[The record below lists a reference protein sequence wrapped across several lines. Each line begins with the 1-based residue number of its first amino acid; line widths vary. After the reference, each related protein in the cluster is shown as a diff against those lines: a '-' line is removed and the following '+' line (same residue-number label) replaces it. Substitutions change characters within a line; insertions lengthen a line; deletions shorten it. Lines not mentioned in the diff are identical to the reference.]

1 MAVSG
6 GVSCG
11 GCPRGAFDGFQVNAG
26 RRLSFAA
33 RLLGPILAAALA
45 ACSFGGIVEFETY
58 KTAFDKVQSTSAS
71 ILDQLAQ
78 QERWLFF
85 KVTKNARSP
94 IRFDPAL
101 ARYYTDVVDPP
112 GTASFRT
119 ALDTI
124 KIYNDLLYGLETGQ
138 TAEALANKVAALES
152 SITSAAT
159 SASGLL
165 GGGASGQIKLA
176 VGALN
181 GLFAELQPFVQLAL
195 TARSREA
202 FHDFLIQAYPSV
214 RQLLAELRAST
225 SAIFPVLTAAT
236 IDPSLRAGRALTAD
250 EASKV
255 DTYRKLLADWV
266 ILIEL
271 TIKAL
276 DAANAAAVAPP
287 TVVGTVTGL
296 TGIAVELDT
305 AAKSARKNL
314 AMLASK

>member
-1 MAVSG
+1 
-6 GVSCG
+6 
-11 GCPRGAFDGFQVNAG
+11 
-26 RRLSFAA
+26 LSFPA